1 MGLALWSGMTMQS
14 SDNLKQIRGYIM
26 ISHKDV
32 IQAMKDSGIKAVSLL
47 DDDVSIGTC
56 DLMGDNLKTE
66 VFSCEVL
73 LEDDTTT
80 QMDIAAY
87 VYELIA

>member
-1 MGLALWSGMTMQS
+1 MGLALMYGMTARS
-14 SDNLKQIRGYIM
+14 SDNLKHKRGYIM
-26 ISHKDV
+26 ISHKHA
-32 IQAMKDSGIKAVSLL
+32 IQAMKDAGIKAVSLL

-56 DLMGDNLKTE
+56 DLIGDNLKTE

-80 QMDIAAY
+80 EMDIAAY
-87 VYELIA
+87 VYELIS